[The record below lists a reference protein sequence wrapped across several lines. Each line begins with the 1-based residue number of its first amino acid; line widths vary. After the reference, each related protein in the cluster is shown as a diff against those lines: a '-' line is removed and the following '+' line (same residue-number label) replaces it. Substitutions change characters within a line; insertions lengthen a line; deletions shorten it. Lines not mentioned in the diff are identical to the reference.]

1 MTSRPIRLGMSFSG
15 QGSVTQLVA
24 EARRAEQIGFDTV
37 LLIDHLGNTAPLPPL
52 VAIAAAAPAVRVG
65 NLVINASFHRPALLA
80 RDLASVDSATG
91 GRLDIGLGAGYV
103 EQEFV
108 AAGLPFLNLDGRVR
122 LLTEHITAIRAHLSD
137 SSYAPPAVQ
146 KPPPILV
153 GGMGNKV
160 LSVAAQ
166 HADIVAIASLADEA
180 HLIKQVDFV
189 KDQAGARINDIELSF
204 GFFQVSMNHSDD
216 LSVLHQM
223 MPGAAETDLRQM
235 VTLLDGS
242 VPAAAQRVQ
251 RLHHDLGISYFTF
264 HKTSAT
270 SWRTF
275 EQLVDA
281 LK

>member
-108 AAGLPFLNLDGRVR
+108 AAGLPFLSLDARVQ
-122 LLTEHITAIRAHLSD
+122 LLTEHITEIRNQLSD
-137 SSYAPPAVQ
+137 SSYTPPAVQ

-153 GGMGNKV
+153 GGRGNKV
-160 LSVAAQ
+160 LSIAAQ

-180 HLIKQVDFV
+180 HLTKQVEFV
-189 KDQAGARINDIELSF
+189 KDQAGSRLNNIELSF
-204 GFFQVSMNHSDD
+204 GFFQVSMNRPDD

-251 RLHHDLGISYFTF
+251 RFHHDLGISYFTF

-275 EQLVDA
+275 EHLVDA